1 MSKRNKA
8 VEAAQ
13 RDIDAA
19 IAAISVAMDAVEML
33 RNHKHLTG
41 GFANNTILVDQLSDK
56 FEAIDDELRELHDD
70 SEDEITSSMILKR
83 IDQGNS
89 VLVAAGLA
97 SVKKDSGAL
106 KTPRYAYSI
115 HR

>member
-1 MSKRNKA
+1 MA

-41 GFANNTILVDQLSDK
+41 GFANNTILVDQFSDK
-56 FEAIDDELRELHDD
+56 LEAIDDELRELHDD
-70 SEDEITSSMILKR
+70 SEDEITSNMILKK
-83 IDQGNS
+83 IEKEN
-89 VLVAAGLA
+89 AKATA
-97 SVKKDSGAL
+97 F
-106 KTPRYAYSI
+106 
-115 HR
+115 